1 MSIKDK
7 IKEEDIEDAFK
18 NILTEG
24 ISENKYD
31 ANKTKVKETTPL
43 CLTACLGCPKG
54 KCGSVPP
61 PIPFDACCGGCSG
74 TARGKPYSTVIAACC
89 LNNETDEAK
98 VYNPDNQVC
107 CQGQLISIE
116 EFKSNQNECY

>member
-31 ANKTKVKETTPL
+31 ANKTKVK
-43 CLTACLGCPKG
+43 G
-54 KCGSVPP
+54 KVLQTRL
-61 PIPFDACCGGCSG
+61 D
-74 TARGKPYSTVIAACC
+74 
-89 LNNETDEAK
+89 
-98 VYNPDNQVC
+98 YN
-107 CQGQLISIE
+107 
-116 EFKSNQNECY
+116 K